1 MKNWVEELK
10 SQGPKDLLLAIVGNK
25 TDLIDNE
32 KVPYDE
38 AKDYARNNN
47 AVFKLVSAKEGKG
60 INVDI

>member
-1 MKNWVEELK
+1 MK

-32 KVPYDE
+32 KVPYEE

-60 INVDI
+60 INVN